1 MTDDGDLAE
10 GTRTAIKFG
19 ICLIVVGQILANAY
33 SFYLHPRIVPFPL
46 DPRALALFTP
56 GFIYMMAST
65 KVPDVLKKSAGIRF
79 QAIHFAD
86 WSLAFGLWEFVAK
99 TSIGQGALIALLSI
113 GAVIMVVSVKDAIQ
127 VQA

>member
-1 MTDDGDLAE
+1 MTQDGDLAD

-33 SFYLHPRIVPFPL
+33 SFYLDRRAVPIPM

-65 KVPDVLKKSAGIRF
+65 IVPEVLKKSPGIRF

-99 TSIGQGALIALLSI
+99 TSVGQGALIALLAI
-113 GAVIMVVSVKDAIQ
+113 GAVIMVLSVKDAIQ
-127 VQA
+127 VKA